1 VSPKHGIIRITQGR
15 ARLDDN
21 GWGKFMRVPLVISLL
36 AITACGGSIGTRGLP
51 VVRVRGN
58 ANALLHASVN
68 AKVNVKVD
76 ARIRVEEPPPPPPP
90 PAPAVQLQGAPVVE
104 FFGIPLEG
112 AQDVVFV
119 LDVSG
124 SMDDPA
130 QGQLAQVTT
139 TTTAP
144 AAPPGPATPAAG
156 APPPMPPPGP
166 AAPVP
171 GAPPPMPPATD
182 PNAPPPVDPNAA
194 PVDPNAP
201 PPATTTTTTT
211 TVETRGPRKIEV
223 AQAELID
230 TLSKLPAGTR
240 MNVVFFN
247 SNVDAISPTIL
258 VLDEQNRP
266 TIESYVRETDAD
278 GRTALAPAMRV
289 AFLLNAKRVVLLSD
303 GLGNVNGGSEDVM
316 RDAREAIRAGIR
328 IDTIGIGTDQD
339 RWLLSS
345 LASESGGLYQAF

>member
-1 VSPKHGIIRITQGR
+1 
-15 ARLDDN
+15 
-21 GWGKFMRVPLVISLL
+21 MRVWWISSLL
-36 AITACGGSIGTRGLP
+36 AIAACGGSVNRGIP
-51 VVRVRGN
+51 VMKVRGN
-58 ANALLHASVN
+58 VNALLHAN
-68 AKVNVKVD
+68 VNVKVD
-76 ARIRVEEPPPPPPP
+76 ARVRVEAPLPPPPP
-90 PAPAVQLQGAPVVE
+90 PAPAVQLQNAPVVE

-130 QGQLAQVTT
+130 KGQLAQIS
-139 TTTAP
+139 
-144 AAPPGPATPAAG
+144 
-156 APPPMPPPGP
+156 APPPAPPPGP
-166 AAPVP
+166 QPTPSADMSIPPSAAPGP
-171 GAPPPMPPATD
+171 GAPPPPPPPQPDPNTPPPA
-182 PNAPPPVDPNAA
+182 PVDPNAQP

-201 PPATTTTTTT
+201 PAQT
-211 TVETRGPRKIEV
+211 TVQTTGPRKIEV

-230 TLSKLPAGTR
+230 ALSKLPAGTR

-266 TIESYVRETDAD
+266 TVEAYVRETDAD

-303 GLGNVNGGSEDVM
+303 GLGNVNGNSEDVM
-316 RDAREAIRAGIR
+316 RDAREAIRGGIR

-339 RWLLSS
+339 RWLLGQ
-345 LASESGGLYQAF
+345 LANESGGLYQAF

>member
-1 VSPKHGIIRITQGR
+1 MR
-15 ARLDDN
+15 A
-21 GWGKFMRVPLVISLL
+21 WFVIPLF
-36 AITACGGSIGTRGLP
+36 AITACGGSLGPRGIP
-51 VVRVRGN
+51 VLKVRGN
-58 ANALLHASVN
+58 ANGFLHTNVRAN
-68 AKVNVKVD
+68 VNVKVD
-76 ARIRVEEPPPPPPP
+76 ARVRVEAPLPPPPP
-90 PAPAVQLQGAPVVE
+90 PAPAVELRGAPVVE

-130 QGQLAQVTT
+130 KGQLAQI
-139 TTTAP
+139 
-144 AAPPGPATPAAG
+144 
-156 APPPMPPPGP
+156 APPPPSGPQPTPSASLAVPPSAGPGPGAQPVPPPP
-166 AAPVP
+166 PDP
-171 GAPPPMPPATD
+171 NTPPPD
-182 PNAPPPVDPNAA
+182 PNAPPPDPNAQQQ
-194 PVDPNAP
+194 P
-201 PPATTTTTTT
+201 TQ
-211 TVETRGPRKIEV
+211 TVETTGPRKIEV

-230 TLSKLPAGTR
+230 ALSKLPAGTR

-247 SNVDAISPTIL
+247 SNVDAIAPTIL

-266 TIESYVRETDAD
+266 TIEAYVRETDAD

-303 GLGNVNGGSEDVM
+303 GLGNVNGSSEDVM
-316 RDAREAIRAGIR
+316 RDAREAVRAGVR

-345 LASESGGLYQAF
+345 LANESGGLYQAF

>member
-1 VSPKHGIIRITQGR
+1 
-15 ARLDDN
+15 
-21 GWGKFMRVPLVISLL
+21 MRVWWISSLL
-36 AITACGGSIGTRGLP
+36 AIAACGGSINRGIP
-51 VVRVRGN
+51 VMKVRGN
-58 ANALLHASVN
+58 VNALLHANVN
-68 AKVNVKVD
+68 VNVKVD
-76 ARIRVEEPPPPPPP
+76 ARVRVEAPLPPPPP
-90 PAPAVQLQGAPVVE
+90 PAPAVQLQNAPVVE

-130 QGQLAQVTT
+130 QGQLAQVN
-139 TTTAP
+139 TAP
-144 AAPPGPATPAAG
+144 VVAVQTAPS
-156 APPPMPPPGP
+156 PPPQPDPNSPPP
-166 AAPVP
+166 
-171 GAPPPMPPATD
+171 PPPQPD
-182 PNAPPPVDPNAA
+182 PNTPPPVDPNAQ
-194 PVDPNAP
+194 
-201 PPATTTTTTT
+201 PAQT
-211 TVETRGPRKIEV
+211 TVQTTGPRKIEV

-230 TLSKLPAGTR
+230 ALSKLPAGTR

-247 SNVDAISPTIL
+247 SNVDAIAPTIL

-303 GLGNVNGGSEDVM
+303 GLGNVNGSSEDVM
-316 RDAREAIRAGIR
+316 RDAREAIRGGIR

-339 RWLLSS
+339 RWLLGQ
-345 LASESGGLYQAF
+345 LANESGGLYQAF